1 MFFKKKKE
9 TVQKE
14 EPQKPAVDPSV
25 LIEQAEACIASL
37 EGKSG
42 DARIE
47 ALDEIGI
54 LYADAQQ
61 NDEAIKYLEMSLSEK
76 KSLGNGYRKLL
87 SLYNIKRRE
96 AAQAKDD
103 EQIQYYLKKID
114 EMMAI
119 SKEVTRASF

>member
-1 MFFKKKKE
+1 MFFKKKKQVE
-9 TVQKE
+9 EVKKE
-14 EPQKPAVDPSV
+14 EVVINVEELKQKAQT
-25 LIEQAEACIASL
+25 LIASL

-42 DARIE
+42 DDRIST
-47 ALDEIGI
+47 LDEIGI
-54 LYADAQQ
+54 LLADAQEV
-61 NDEAIKYLEMSLSEK
+61 DEAIHYLEVSLSEK

-96 AAQAKDD
+96 AAEAKDD

-119 SKEVTRASF
+119 SKEVTRSSF

>member
-1 MFFKKKKE
+1 MFFKKKKQVE
-9 TVQKE
+9 EVKVEVPQVNVEELKQKA
-14 EPQKPAVDPSV
+14 QT
-25 LIEQAEACIASL
+25 LIASL

-42 DARIE
+42 DDRISI
-47 ALDEIGI
+47 LDEIGI
-54 LYADAQQ
+54 VLADAQEI
-61 NDEAIKYLEMSLSEK
+61 DEAIRYLEVSLSEK

-96 AAQAKDD
+96 AAEAKDD

-119 SKEVTRASF
+119 SKEVTRSSF

>member
-1 MFFKKKKE
+1 MFFKKKK
-9 TVQKE
+9 TVEEVKKE
-14 EPQKPAVDPSV
+14 EVVINVEELKQKA
-25 LIEQAEACIASL
+25 QALIASL

-42 DARIE
+42 EDRIA

-54 LYADAQQ
+54 LLADAQEI
-61 NDEAIKYLEMSLSEK
+61 DEAIHYLETSLNEK

-96 AAQAKDD
+96 AAEAKDD

-119 SKEVTRASF
+119 SKEVTRSSF

>member
-1 MFFKKKKE
+1 MFFKKKKQVE
-9 TVQKE
+9 EVKVEVPQVNVEELKQKA
-14 EPQKPAVDPSV
+14 QT
-25 LIEQAEACIASL
+25 LIASL

-42 DARIE
+42 DDRIST
-47 ALDEIGI
+47 LDEIGI
-54 LYADAQQ
+54 VLADAQEI
-61 NDEAIKYLEMSLSEK
+61 DEAIRYLEVSLSEK

-96 AAQAKDD
+96 AAEAKDD

-119 SKEVTRASF
+119 SKEVTRSSF